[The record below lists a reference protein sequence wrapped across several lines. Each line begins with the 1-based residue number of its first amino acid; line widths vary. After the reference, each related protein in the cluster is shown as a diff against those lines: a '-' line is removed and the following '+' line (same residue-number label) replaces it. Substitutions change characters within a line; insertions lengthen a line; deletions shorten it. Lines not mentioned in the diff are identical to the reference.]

1 MNGLYRL
8 MGHSEWKKLFGQIA
22 NEGLQ
27 LPIIG
32 SKEEIPTGTSSIFGI
47 AYKDVEEQGP
57 RKRIYKLRKRGKDT
71 TPRTDVIIGF
81 TIDTEDYWVDL
92 SALKE

>member
-1 MNGLYRL
+1 MNGRYRL
-8 MGHSEWKKLFGQIA
+8 IGYSEWKKLFGQIP
-22 NEGLQ
+22 NEGLL

-47 AYKDVEEQGP
+47 AYKDEEELGP
-57 RKRIYKLRKRGKDT
+57 RKIIYRVRKRGKDT
-71 TPRTDVIIGF
+71 TPRTDVIIGL
-81 TIDTEDYWVDL
+81 TIDSEDYWVDL